1 MAKKKK
7 PFVLGKDVEAAL
19 AQIVSINEG
28 EPRPV
33 PAPAAAHAEAEA
45 AAAPAAPAAP
55 AALPALDGMVMAWYR
70 AMKPRPMPKFAWL
83 VMLHWLARRTD
94 GRISIDET
102 SELLGQKRD
111 NVARALNELAK
122 AGWIN
127 VTDTEKGARGK
138 VIAKKIEFVNK

>member
-28 EPRPV
+28 EPRSV

-45 AAAPAAPAAP
+45 AAAPAAPAA
-55 AALPALDGMVMAWYR
+55 LPALDDMVMTWYR

-83 VMLHWLARRTD
+83 VMLHWLAGRTD